1 MDSKKKSVKLYMPQ
15 TSFNIN
21 IYLIFCWFLH
31 LIQASEKHLHSY
43 GMQLIKKKKVIM
55 GTTKEHSPDILT
67 SVVLTLDSSE
77 IWKTQ
82 DYTSLP
88 LADILWKISFLSF
101 ACKEIGRLICIHI
114 LMKNS
119 EFMKVHCTKV

>member
-1 MDSKKKSVKLYMPQ
+1 
-15 TSFNIN
+15 
-21 IYLIFCWFLH
+21 
-31 LIQASEKHLHSY
+31 
-43 GMQLIKKKKVIM
+43 M

-119 EFMKVHCTKV
+119 EFMKVQLHKGLIKKINNFHNTATLFLD

>member
-1 MDSKKKSVKLYMPQ
+1 
-15 TSFNIN
+15 
-21 IYLIFCWFLH
+21 
-31 LIQASEKHLHSY
+31 
-43 GMQLIKKKKVIM
+43 M

-82 DYTSLP
+82 DCTSLP

-101 ACKEIGRLICIHI
+101 ACKEIGLLICIHI